1 LSWRRKGWKG
11 SRCDRRLEPHLG
23 KARGEE
29 RREGERGRFRW
40 SVSLVGEGS
49 GIKGLEARQR
59 TSSLQSTHPLIVR
72 VLFSPKL
79 ISITPSSQPVETIKS
94 DEFPQIALSPIPWS
108 VDLVCYTS
116 NDLPNTNRR
125 LEIATP
131 DGAVESEGARKDQS
145 LDITRERPGQPYW
158 FPR

>member
-1 LSWRRKGWKG
+1 
-11 SRCDRRLEPHLG
+11 LG

-29 RREGERGRFRW
+29 RGEGERGRFRW
-40 SVSLVGEGS
+40 SVSLVGFVG
-49 GIKGLEARQR
+49 GGGVRDKGLEARTENKQSAVHSPADCQSALLPQAHLHHPFIPACR
-59 TSSLQSTHPLIVR
+59 DHQVRRIPSNRSLTH
-72 VLFSPKL
+72 
-79 ISITPSSQPVETIKS
+79 
-94 DEFPQIALSPIPWS
+94 PWS

-116 NDLPNTNRR
+116 NDLPNSNRR